1 MSTHF
6 FLVRENNE
14 RVDRPTLPELVV
26 GGGEVLGGLVVE
38 GRTLVGGGGPG
49 HGGSPPRPANP
60 LHLPQLGLTHTAA
73 AAAARSEVR
82 LVWFSSFF

>member
-14 RVDRPTLPELVV
+14 RVDRQTLPELVV

-38 GRTLVGGGGPG
+38 GRTHVGGGGPG

-73 AAAARSEVR
+73 AAAA
-82 LVWFSSFF
+82 